1 MSTRKSP
8 SGGFREVLTR
18 LSHRHDTRSVFDA
31 FVRFTA
37 CALAAQTRE
46 PEYLEEAK
54 LWEKAELEIFA
65 EALAALVLEMESHP
79 FEDLLGS
86 CYMELALSR
95 RDSSGTESSIR
106 LNTSPISWRN

>member
-8 SGGFREVLTR
+8 SGGFREILIR

-31 FVRFTA
+31 FVRFVA

-46 PEYLEEAK
+46 AEYMEEAK
-54 LWEKAELEIFA
+54 RWEKAELEIFA
-65 EALAALVLEMESHP
+65 EALAALVMEMESRP

-86 CYMELALSR
+86 CYMDLALSKK
-95 RDSSGTESSIR
+95 GQQWNGEFHT
-106 LNTSPISWRN
+106 PKHV